1 MPIPHIDTGKNIAM
15 TVEPWSV
22 VTLRDAEGRDIAN
35 ILITDKHPR
44 RSRMVFQVSE
54 AINVRREMK
63 GNTNEED

>member
-1 MPIPHIDTGKNIAM
+1 MPIPHIDTGKNISI

-35 ILITDKHPR
+35 IFINDKHPR
-44 RSRMVFQVSE
+44 RSRMVFQVAE

-63 GNTNEED
+63 GNTHEED